1 MRRLMPLLVG
11 SLIALSS
18 SGWAQDEP
26 EANPYAKNYVS
37 RMPALKGATAG
48 TVKVF
53 RGQDKVEDYQR
64 LLEDGYDLL
73 GYASFEARDVPPEQ
87 LTEQA
92 ERIHAD
98 VALVYTAR
106 SGQTPSS
113 VKLDQARS
121 RQKQDAAE
129 PSEQTKPADNKFYNY
144 FASFWTKLP
153 TPLLG
158 VHVKQDQDEGLPEQ
172 GVPERG
178 AGAPRRELS
187 RHVIVVGFG
196 LNGRTLARVLREAGI
211 PYVVVE
217 LNAESVEAGL
227 AAGEPMIFG
236 DSTRRDILEHA
247 RVNAVDH
254 IVMGARAQSLRRRM
268 LGSVSAEVA
277 SEAPCSVTVV
287 RARAGLAAA
296 GTVTA
301 DAAAE
306 TLQEG

>member
-158 VHVKQDQDEGLPEQ
+158 VHVKQDHDEGLPEQ
-172 GVPERG
+172 GVEIIAVIKGSPAAS
-178 AGAPRRELS
+178 AGLQKGDTLLRLGDVELS
-187 RHVIVVGFG
+187 KPELLPQAAQRY
-196 LNGRTLARVLREAGI
+196 AGQ
-211 PYVVVE
+211 
-217 LNAESVEAGL
+217 SVE
-227 AAGEPMIFG
+227 
-236 DSTRRDILEHA
+236 
-247 RVNAVDH
+247 
-254 IVMGARAQSLRRRM
+254 
-268 LGSVSAEVA
+268 
-277 SEAPCSVTVV
+277 VV
-287 RARAGLAAA
+287 YSRIGQEQRQ
-296 GTVTA
+296 TVT
-301 DAAAE
+301 
-306 TLQEG
+306 LNSRQ

>member
-1 MRRLMPLLVG
+1 MRRFMPLLVG

-37 RMPALKGATAG
+37 RMPAPKGATAG

-172 GVPERG
+172 GVEIIAVIKGSPAAS
-178 AGAPRRELS
+178 AGLQKGDTLLRLGDVELS
-187 RHVIVVGFG
+187 KPELLPQAAQRY
-196 LNGRTLARVLREAGI
+196 AGQS
-211 PYVVVE
+211 VE
-217 LNAESVEAGL
+217 LVYSRIGQEQ
-227 AAGEPMIFG
+227 
-236 DSTRRDILEHA
+236 R
-247 RVNAVDH
+247 
-254 IVMGARAQSLRRRM
+254 Q
-268 LGSVSAEVA
+268 
-277 SEAPCSVTVV
+277 
-287 RARAGLAAA
+287 
-296 GTVTA
+296 TVT
-301 DAAAE
+301 
-306 TLQEG
+306 LNSRQ